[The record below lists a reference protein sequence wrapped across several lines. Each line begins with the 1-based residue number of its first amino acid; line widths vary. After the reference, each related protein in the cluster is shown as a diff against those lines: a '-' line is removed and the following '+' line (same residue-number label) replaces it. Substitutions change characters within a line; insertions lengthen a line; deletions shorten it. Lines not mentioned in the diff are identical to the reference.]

1 MASTA
6 DHTSVSCPPKS
17 SSTAPTVCH
26 TPELASSISFPKNS
40 VKLPTDWALS
50 ERDCCD
56 LELLLNGGFAP
67 LNGYLCRA
75 DYLSVLNNMRLTT
88 GQVWPMPIVLA
99 IPKTATKPNLH
110 WTEGKGEEQ
119 TTGTDGDRIRL
130 RDKLG
135 TVVAELIVQDVY
147 EPDLELE
154 KLKVLGTTDPNHPY
168 VHYLETHHKGCYY
181 IGGDVV
187 SKAPI
192 LHFDFEAF
200 RKSASCVRAML
211 KEQGHEVVVG
221 FQTRN
226 PMHCSHFEL
235 TRQAIKEAEAIEGKP
250 AHLLLS
256 PAVGPTQPGDIEYSI
271 RVRCYKKLL
280 SHYPKG
286 SVDMVLLPLAMRMAG
301 PREAVWHAIIR
312 KNYGCTHFIVGRDHA
327 GPSTRTKDG
336 KPFYGEYE
344 AHELLKS
351 VQGEMGIKPIFG
363 KAMVYVGEE
372 HGGYVQADAVP
383 EGAEALNISGTDLR
397 KKLQAREHIPEWFSF
412 PSVVE
417 ELLKFYKPLPDRGL
431 CVYFTGLP
439 CSGKSTLANAV
450 QASLLENENEDRRV
464 TTFDADVIRTHLSKG
479 LGFSKDD
486 RSCNV
491 RRIGYVASEVVK
503 HHGICLVAN
512 IAPYEDDRKFNR
524 ELITSEGGG
533 YVEVY
538 VSTPIDVCETRD
550 VKELYKKARLGIV
563 QQFTGVSDPYEEPR
577 DAELTVDSS
586 DDVHG
591 KVKLVMDYLKEK
603 HLIK

>member
-1 MASTA
+1 MAATVVPSKV
-6 DHTSVSCPPKS
+6 SVP
-17 SSTAPTVCH
+17 SSTAPTVAH
-26 TPELASSISFPKNS
+26 TPDLRSSVSLS
-40 VKLPTDWALS
+40 TQSLQLPSDWALS
-50 ERDCCD
+50 ERDTCD

-67 LNGYLCRA
+67 LKGYLCRE
-75 DYLSVLNNMRLTT
+75 DYMSVLNNMRLTT
-88 GQVWPMPIVLA
+88 GEVWPMPIVLA

-110 WTEGKGEEQ
+110 WTEGKEEKK
-119 TTGTDGDRIRL
+119 GASEGDRIRL

-135 TVVAELIVQDVY
+135 TVVAELIVQDIY
-147 EPDLELE
+147 EPDLEME
-154 KLKVLGTTDPNHPY
+154 KQKVLGTTDPNHPY
-168 VHYLETHHKGCYY
+168 VQYLESHHKGCYY
-181 IGGDVV
+181 VGGEVIQR
-187 SKAPI
+187 API

-200 RKSASCVRAML
+200 RQPPSAVREML
-211 KEQGHEVVVG
+211 KKQGHEMVVG

-235 TRQAIKEAEAIEGKP
+235 TRQAMKEVERIEGKP

-280 SHYPKG
+280 SSYPKG

-351 VQGEMGIKPIFG
+351 VESELGVKPVFG

-372 HGGYVQADAVP
+372 HGGYVQANAVP
-383 EGAEALNISGTDLR
+383 EGANPLNISGSDLR
-397 KKLQAREHIPEWFSF
+397 RKLQEREEIPKWFSF
-412 PSVVE
+412 PDVVS
-417 ELLKFYKPLPDRGL
+417 ELLKFYRPLPERGL

-450 QASLLENENEDRRV
+450 QAALLENEHEDRRV
-464 TTFDADVIRTHLSKG
+464 TLFDADIVRAHLSKG
-479 LGFSKDD
+479 LGFSKED

-512 IAPYEDDRKFNR
+512 IAPYQEDRAFNR
-524 ELITSEGGG
+524 EMITADGGG

-538 VSTPIDVCETRD
+538 VSTPIEVCESRD

-563 QQFTGVSDPYEEPR
+563 QQFTGVSDPYQEPH

-586 DDVHG
+586 TDIHG
-591 KVKLVMDYLKEK
+591 KVKVVMDYLRDKK
-603 HLIK
+603 LIK